1 MHNIPALQLD
11 DGEVMP
17 QAIPYRNGDKT
28 YQKVLHLMQYI
39 DTENPVTVGDT
50 PSFYIA
56 DHKVDG
62 GKFHWITS
70 ILVTI
75 DISNTLDPAFTKL
88 QAFELALQQHLADSE
103 AKTTFFKREISK
115 LLSIANN

>member
-17 QAIPYRNGDKT
+17 KAEPYRKGDKT
-28 YQKVLHLMQYI
+28 LQRALHVMQYI
-39 DTENPVTVGDT
+39 DTENPVSVGD
-50 PSFYIA
+50 PPQFYLC
-56 DHKVDG
+56 DHRIDS
-62 GKFHWITS
+62 GKFSWVAS
-70 ILVTI
+70 VLVTI
-75 DISNTLDPAFTKL
+75 DIPKALDPAFAEL

-115 LLSIANN
+115 LLSITTN